1 MNKIH
6 LNQRSAAATLS
17 AAILAAMGPAPGFAQ
32 ENSGQPRAQTLE
44 EIVVTARRREESLQ
58 SVPITIAAFD
68 QQGLKEKGINST
80 QDLQFAVP
88 GVFLTGSGSRSNTLY
103 SIRGQSKP
111 TVGQGSPGVVTYFA
125 DVPLPVNASSVPQ
138 FDIQSI
144 QVLKGPQGTL
154 FGRNTTGG
162 AILTYPNKPNY
173 DFGGYV
179 EGGVGRY
186 DYRSVEG
193 AVNIPLIDDRLAV
206 RLAAQKQDRD
216 GYTRNIGPGGDL
228 DDMGSESLRASI
240 LFEPTDRISNL
251 TVLDYHENDS
261 ATSAAVMVFGM
272 PFELAGP
279 GNFPVLRFDQL
290 AAGQKA
296 RGPRRVDINRPAT
309 AEEFTQKGITNRTD
323 IDFDRIQITNIIGY
337 RTSDVFVQSQ
347 IDGMGDVPWEIAPGV
362 IVPMPMNVLEGH
374 QRQELKQFTE
384 EFHLKGQAL
393 DDKLDWL
400 LGAFYLKSEPD
411 GVMASATGFF
421 APTTQIYQ
429 FVEDKSKALFANI
442 TYDLGSFIDGLSFN
456 LGLRKTWDESN
467 VCAGSGED
475 PLPGA
480 IGPTKAGITNCSP
493 ATLANFS
500 DVSAKSNATTWTVGF
515 DWQINDDIFGYLTS
529 RKGYRAGGLNAPQ
542 FAGGLAPYQA
552 FDPEETV
559 DVELGLR
566 TSWTVKDMDG
576 RFNIALFRSE
586 AKDVQV
592 NGAGLTTALAVP
604 NCDPLNGPV
613 FIDGDCDPA
622 NDPAQGQINVNV
634 GDTRIQGAEMEL
646 VFMPTADL
654 TLSATATYQ
663 DTKTSKYN
671 VPPVLSGFFPADE
684 IPFFYTPQK
693 TATLGVRY
701 QLPVDQALGDL
712 VLNANYYYSDKV
724 DMIQY
729 QAASYKISNMRAD
742 WLGILGSSIDLGFF
756 VNNLLDEEAVV
767 APGVLSST
775 APFGTAIYNP
785 PRLWG
790 MDVRYRFG
798 Q

>member
-1 MNKIH
+1 
-6 LNQRSAAATLS
+6 
-17 AAILAAMGPAPGFAQ
+17 
-32 ENSGQPRAQTLE
+32 
-44 EIVVTARRREESLQ
+44 
-58 SVPITIAAFD
+58 
-68 QQGLKEKGINST
+68 
-80 QDLQFAVP
+80 
-88 GVFLTGSGSRSNTLY
+88 
-103 SIRGQSKP
+103 
-111 TVGQGSPGVVTYFA
+111 
-125 DVPLPVNASSVPQ
+125 
-138 FDIQSI
+138 
-144 QVLKGPQGTL
+144 
-154 FGRNTTGG
+154 
-162 AILTYPNKPNY
+162 
-173 DFGGYV
+173 
-179 EGGVGRY
+179 
-186 DYRSVEG
+186 
-193 AVNIPLIDDRLAV
+193 
-206 RLAAQKQDRD
+206 
-216 GYTRNIGPGGDL
+216 
-228 DDMGSESLRASI
+228 
-240 LFEPTDRISNL
+240 
-251 TVLDYHENDS
+251 
-261 ATSAAVMVFGM
+261 
-272 PFELAGP
+272 
-279 GNFPVLRFDQL
+279 
-290 AAGQKA
+290 
-296 RGPRRVDINRPAT
+296 
-309 AEEFTQKGITNRTD
+309 
-323 IDFDRIQITNIIGY
+323 
-337 RTSDVFVQSQ
+337 
-347 IDGMGDVPWEIAPGV
+347 
-362 IVPMPMNVLEGH
+362 
-374 QRQELKQFTE
+374 
-384 EFHLKGQAL
+384 
-393 DDKLDWL
+393 
-400 LGAFYLKSEPD
+400 
-411 GVMASATGFF
+411 
-421 APTTQIYQ
+421 
-429 FVEDKSKALFANI
+429 
-442 TYDLGSFIDGLSFN
+442 
-456 LGLRKTWDESN
+456 
-467 VCAGSGED
+467 
-475 PLPGA
+475 
-480 IGPTKAGITNCSP
+480 
-493 ATLANFS
+493 
-500 DVSAKSNATTWTVGF
+500 TWTVGF

-542 FAGGLAPYQA
+542 FAGGLAPYQT

-566 TSWTVKDMDG
+566 TNWTVKEMDG

-663 DTKTSKYN
+663 DTKTSKYS
-671 VPPVLSGFFPADE
+671 VPPVLSGFFPANE